1 MSRSTCACAGS
12 YRAVSPRAGCRTWSP
27 RSSGSRTG
35 TSARCSRRRVRSVE
49 VDHERCVRFHSAD
62 VRGFAHVPMTARV
75 R

>member
-1 MSRSTCACAGS
+1 MSRSTCGCAGS
-12 YRAVSPRAGCRTWSP
+12 CRAVSPRAGCWTWSP

-35 TSARCSRRRVRSVE
+35 TPAPRSRRRVRSVE
-49 VDHERCVRFHSAD
+49 VDHERCVRLHSAN